1 MIGKANN
8 NAMMVKTMATNSK
21 AIACTM
27 VTTMAMAS
35 VLARTGEC

>member
-8 NAMMVKTMATNSK
+8 DVMTVMAMATSLK
-21 AIACTM
+21 AVACTM

-35 VLARTGEC
+35 VLARTREC